1 MPTLLSREIRKVI
14 LQLLLSMPQETKQRL
29 LATPEEDILSQYHF
43 GLGLYIRNEFL
54 LPDTLLYKAF
64 CRNGIKHTDDMS
76 ILILHELYSTLIK
89 QATSTRR

>member
-1 MPTLLSREIRKVI
+1 MPTLLSREIRIVI

-29 LATPEEDILSQYHF
+29 LATPEEDLLSQYHF
-43 GLGLYIRNEFL
+43 SLGLYIRNEFL

-64 CRNGIKHTDDMS
+64 RQNGIKHTDDMS
-76 ILILHELYSTLIK
+76 ILILHELYSTLTK